1 MKTNGKKYVAL
12 IGSIVSGRSGNDHYY
27 GRYAGSDTVL
37 HDIGTEG
44 DIEVYVNSP
53 GGSVFAGFEIMNA
66 LSAASTA
73 GRSVT
78 IYISAMAASIASY
91 ITSGVKGAKIYM
103 ADNAKLMFHAPWTG
117 VMGSKTQLQDT
128 AELLGKMEEDIAKAV
143 ELRGAKTDPVW
154 FAAGRMKWYSA
165 KEAVAAKLAD
175 AIADPPQ
182 ELIAAVSKDS
192 GDSGYSGGDEW
203 DKTENKR
210 NPAKMN
216 DCDLFAASSSFAG
229 YLQALVQDR
238 FGEGTNATIQDA
250 GVILI
255 TKENGDSAL
264 LKYTTDSLN
273 IATVDWDSAKFE
285 AKQESVMKTEAEM
298 KVEVDAK
305 VKAEADAKAKADADV
320 KAKAD
325 ETAKAEADAK
335 IKAETDAKAKADADA
350 KAKADEA
357 AKAETKIIPLPAGM
371 TEDMIVFA
379 KVNYQAA
386 RNEYIS
392 MIKAAKTCE
401 FTDEELAKF
410 DIATLAKM
418 AKLPFKLSEKDTA
431 LKADNSL
438 IAPDH
443 KAKGTGGSLPPPEM

>member
-1 MKTNGKKYVAL
+1 MKTNGKKYIAL
-12 IGSIVSGRSGNDHYY
+12 IGSIVSGRSGNGYYY
-27 GRYAGSDTVL
+27 GRYTGSDTVL
-37 HDIGTEG
+37 RDIGSEG

-73 GRSVT
+73 GRSVK

-154 FAAGRMKWYSA
+154 FEAGRMKWYSA

-175 AIADPPQ
+175 EIADPPQ
-182 ELIAAVSKDS
+182 ELIAAVSKDN
-192 GDSGYSGGDEW
+192 GVSGYSGGDEW
-203 DKTENKR
+203 DKAENKG
-210 NPAKMN
+210 NPAKMS
-216 DCDLFAASSSFAG
+216 DCDLFAASSSFVG
-229 YLQALVQDR
+229 YLQSLAQDR
-238 FGEGTNATIQDA
+238 FGEGTKVAIQDA
-250 GVILI
+250 GVVLI
-255 TKENGDSAL
+255 TKESGDSAL

-285 AKQESVMKTEAEM
+285 AKQESVMKTEAEI
-298 KVEVDAK
+298 KAEADAK
-305 VKAEADAKAKADADV
+305 VKAEA
-320 KAKAD
+320 
-325 ETAKAEADAK
+325 
-335 IKAETDAKAKADADA
+335 DAKAKADADA

-357 AKAETKIIPLPAGM
+357 AKAEADAKVKAEADAKAKADADAKAKADEAEPKTIPLPAGM

-379 KVNYQAA
+379 MANYQAA

-392 MIKAAKTCE
+392 TIKAAKTCE

-418 AKLPFKLSEKDTA
+418 AKLPSKQSEKDTTP
-431 LKADNSL
+431 KADNSL

>member
-12 IGSIVSGRSGNDHYY
+12 IGSIVSGCSGNGYYY
-27 GRYAGSDTVL
+27 GRYTGSDTVL

-66 LSAASTA
+66 LSAASA
-73 GRSVT
+73 SGRSVT

-143 ELRGAKTDPVW
+143 QLRGAKTDPVW

-192 GDSGYSGGDEW
+192 GISGYSRGDEW

-229 YLQALVQDR
+229 YLQSLAQDR
-238 FGEGTNATIQDA
+238 FGEGTIIAIQDA
-250 GVILI
+250 GAVLI

-273 IATVDWDSAKFE
+273 IATVDWDSANFE

-298 KVEVDAK
+298 KADADADADAK
-305 VKAEADAKAKADADV
+305 VKAEADAKVKAEADAKVKADADAKVKAEADAKVKMDADV
-320 KAKAD
+320 KAKA
-325 ETAKAEADAK
+325 EADAK
-335 IKAETDAKAKADADA
+335 VKAEAKV
-350 KAKADEA
+350 
-357 AKAETKIIPLPAGM
+357 IPLPAGM

-379 KVNYQAA
+379 KANYQAA

-392 MIKAAKTCE
+392 TIKAAKTCE

-418 AKLPFKLSEKDTA
+418 AKLPSKQPEKDTA
-431 LKADNSL
+431 PKADNSL